1 MTRYSIKVGFANAL
15 IVATAALSLQRAPA
29 APGGFTEL
37 AGSSGLSHT
46 QFDGERLGLSSQLIS
61 SGGAAVGDYDNDGW
75 LDLFVTRLD
84 GKDILYRNQG
94 GETPPGEQVTFLPA
108 VNTGLDHNEPTNGA
122 AWADIDR
129 DGDLDLY
136 ISTIGGSRY
145 YLYIN
150 NGDGTFTED
159 AVSRGLALES
169 ALPHQGQSV
178 SFGDYDLDGWLDIHT
193 TEWGIDRSDPAVG
206 NHSVLMRNRGTEAPG
221 SFVNVTEFAG
231 VELDVKSIQYGFSS
245 SFSDLD
251 LDGWPDLAVTGDFF
265 TPQLFWNNGDG
276 TFTDGTEAAGVNKTG
291 SPMGTAIGDYNRD
304 GLLDWFVTAIDS
316 NRLYTNNGDRTFTN
330 FSDTLGVEDGD
341 WGWGAAFIDI
351 ENDGD
356 LDIMMTNGFLHSDR
370 SPLASQERAFE
381 PMRLW
386 RNDDGLYND
395 ISEEYGVTDLR
406 EGRALVTFDY
416 DNDGDLDVY
425 IANNGS
431 TPTFYRNDIE
441 SGNNWLR
448 LKLNGVSSNI
458 DGIGARVELIIAEGS
473 DPLLKEL
480 TGGNDYLG
488 QSESIIHYGL
498 GPNIESV
505 RAIQI
510 RWPSGIVQILTDIEP
525 NQTLAVTEPE
535 PDALASPFFNAQ
547 SGDIAVQKDDSV
559 ELTVAATGNPEPAI
573 VWYKDGEKIEGA
585 VGSVYRIE
593 KAKLFAAGSY
603 TAEARNT
610 VGTTLS
616 APMELSIDWDISHF
630 SVARAWNEVL
640 LDAIRKDFPA
650 PTIHSRNLYH
660 VSAAIWDA
668 FWAYEENGWDQ
679 ALPAFHKEEVDSA
692 SQAPDLLSAQRE
704 AISYAAYRV
713 LVQRYEKSAGAD
725 YSLFA
730 FDWLMNE
737 LGYDPNFEGVDG
749 DSPAAVGNRIGYALI
764 SQALSDGS
772 NEENDYA
779 DTSGY
784 VASNDPL
791 VIRFGGTMLDEPN
804 RWQPLA
810 FDARITQN
818 GILIGE
824 SIQEFIG
831 VNWRAVD
838 TFALE
843 KSGPDTIA
851 IDPGGPPLL
860 DSESQQAF
868 LDAALEVIRFSSY
881 LDPNANVTIDV
892 SPGAHLNNRLGR
904 NGGPGRSL
912 NPVTEQ
918 PYAPNVVNRADY
930 GRILAEFWADGPES
944 ETPPGHWNT
953 LHNEV
958 VEDPL
963 LERRYGGVG
972 PELTPLSWDVQAY
985 LTLNGAMHDAAIA
998 AWALKRQY
1006 DYVRPISIIR
1016 HLGALGQSSDPNG
1029 PSYHPQGLPLES
1041 GLVEVITEASAA
1053 NGQRH
1058 AALSD
1063 HIGAIAI
1070 YSWAGEPDDPDTET
1084 GGVAWILAA
1093 DWLPYQRDTFVTPAF
1108 AAYVSGHST
1117 FSRAAAE
1124 VMTLLTGTP
1133 YFPGGIGAFA
1143 FQQNDYLEFEAGPS
1157 EDVTLQWATYYDAAD
1172 QAGIS
1177 RLYGGIHVRADDLVG
1192 RRLGARIGL
1201 EAFIK
1206 AHRMRYGALAP
1217 RGIENVDY
1225 RDTLSA
1231 DGRASLME
1239 ITRLDGT
1246 GALPARKTKM
1256 PLAANEDAPR
1266 GIHFSA
1272 DDARANGISISIR
1285 DEALR
1290 SIVTWPGTIEASSD
1304 SSLRFEVV
1312 GEQPKIVFARLLGES
1327 ASSLVSNSIASPTLT
1342 VHRLQENG
1350 ERVLV
1355 ASNEGWTDAERASL
1369 LEVASQEL
1377 GLKEIALESSDS
1389 GVFLFLEEGNYEV
1402 AFGNNSNV
1410 GTQAQ
1415 FELYLLD

>member
-1 MTRYSIKVGFANAL
+1 
-15 IVATAALSLQRAPA
+15 
-29 APGGFTEL
+29 
-37 AGSSGLSHT
+37 
-46 QFDGERLGLSSQLIS
+46 
-61 SGGAAVGDYDNDGW
+61 
-75 LDLFVTRLD
+75 LD
-84 GKDILYRNQG
+84 GKDILYRNLG
-94 GETPPGEQVTFLPA
+94 GETPPGQQVTFLPA
-108 VNTGLDHNEPTNGA
+108 VNTGLDHNEATNGA
-122 AWADIDR
+122 AWGDIDR

-145 YLYIN
+145 YLYLN

-159 AVSRGLALES
+159 AVGRGLALES
-169 ALPHQGQSV
+169 ALPHQGQSI
-178 SFGDYDLDGWLDIHT
+178 SFGDYNLDGWLDVHT

-206 NHSVLMRNRGTEAPG
+206 AHSVLMRNRGDEAPG
-221 SFVNVTEFAG
+221 SFVNVTELAG
-231 VELDVKSIQYGFSS
+231 VELDVKAIQYGFAS

-291 SPMGTAIGDYNRD
+291 SPMGTAIADYNGD

-316 NRLYTNNGDRTFTN
+316 NRLYTNNGDRTFTD
-330 FSDTLGVEDGD
+330 FSKALGVEDGD

-370 SPLASQERAFE
+370 PPQASQESAFT

-386 RNDDGLYND
+386 RNDDGIY
-395 ISEEYGVTDLR
+395 SEVSSEYGVTDLK

-448 LKLNGVSSNI
+448 LKLNGVASNP
-458 DGIGARVELIIAEGS
+458 DGIGARVELVAAEGS
-473 DPLLKEL
+473 SPVLKVL

-488 QSESIIHYGL
+488 QSESIIHFGL
-498 GPNIESV
+498 GANIESV
-505 RAIQI
+505 DTVTI
-510 RWPSGIVQILTDIEP
+510 RWPSGIVQILSEVAS
-525 NQTLAVTEPE
+525 NQLLLVTEPE
-535 PDALASPFFNAQ
+535 SDTLVQPFFNGQ
-547 SGDIAVQKDDSV
+547 SGDAAVQKDDAV
-559 ELTVAATGNPEPAI
+559 ELTVAVSGNPEPVI
-573 VWYKDGEKIEGA
+573 VWYKNGEKIEGA
-585 VGSVYRIE
+585 VGPVYRIE
-593 KAKLFAAGSY
+593 RAKLFDSGTY
-603 TAEARNT
+603 TAEALNT
-610 VGTTLS
+610 VGATLS
-616 APMELSIDWDISHF
+616 SPMELSVGWGISGF
-630 SVARAWNEVL
+630 SVARAWNETL

-668 FWAYEENGWDQ
+668 FWAYEENGWNQ
-679 ALPAFHKEEVDSA
+679 ASPAFHKEEIDS
-692 SQAPDLLSAQRE
+692 SSHTPDRISAQRE

-713 LVQRYEKSAGAD
+713 LIQRYEKSVGKD

-730 FDWLMNE
+730 FNWLMNE
-737 LGYDPNFEGVDG
+737 LGYDPGYEDVD
-749 DSPAAVGNRIGYALI
+749 SNYPAAVGNRIGNALI
-764 SQALSDGS
+764 TQALNDGS
-772 NEENDYA
+772 NEENEYA

-791 VIRFGGTMLDEPN
+791 VIRFGGTTLNEPN

-831 VNWRAVD
+831 VNWSAVD

-843 KSGPDTIA
+843 KSGPDSIA
-851 IDPGGPPLL
+851 IDPGPPPLL
-860 DSESQQAF
+860 GSDTQQAF

-881 LDPNANVTIDV
+881 LDPQANVMIDV

-904 NGGPGRSL
+904 NDGSGHSL
-912 NPVTEQ
+912 NPITGT
-918 PYAPNVVNRADY
+918 PYPSNVVNLADY

-958 VEDPL
+958 VDDPSF
-963 LERRYGGVG
+963 ERRYGGVG
-972 PELTPLSWDVQAY
+972 PELTALAWDVQAY
-985 LTLNGAMHDAAIA
+985 LALNGAMHDAAIA

-1016 HLGALGQSSDPNG
+1016 YLGSLGQSSDPG
-1029 PSYHPQGLPLES
+1029 SPSYHPQGLPLES
-1041 GLVEVITEASAA
+1041 GLVEVITAESAA
-1053 NGQRH
+1053 NDQRH
-1058 AALSD
+1058 AGLSD
-1063 HIGAIAI
+1063 HIGEIAI
-1070 YSWAGEPDDPDTET
+1070 YSWAGEPDDPET
-1084 GGVAWILAA
+1084 QVGGVDWILAS

-1133 YFPGGIGAFA
+1133 YFPGGIGEFT
-1143 FQQNDYLEFEAGPS
+1143 FHKNEYLEFEAGPS
-1157 EDVTLQWATYYDAAD
+1157 EDVVLQWATYYDAAD

-1177 RLYGGIHVRADDLVG
+1177 RLYGGIHVRADDFVG

-1201 EAFIK
+1201 EAFLK
-1206 AHRMRYGALAP
+1206 AHELRNGARP
-1217 RGIENVDY
+1217 PEGIESVDY
-1225 RDTLSA
+1225 LGTLSA
-1231 DGRASLME
+1231 GGRSSFLKITPMDPMIDSLPTKAAS
-1239 ITRLDGT
+1239 R
-1246 GALPARKTKM
+1246 
-1256 PLAANEDAPR
+1256 PLAAKEDAPR
-1266 GIHFSA
+1266 GIHFSPDPSRSNGLA
-1272 DDARANGISISIR
+1272 VSTRGRALQSVV
-1285 DEALR
+1285 A
-1290 SIVTWPGTIEASSD
+1290 WPGAIGKSGD
-1304 SSLRFEVV
+1304 SSLRFEIL
-1312 GEQPKIVFARLLGES
+1312 GEQPKVIFARLLGEG
-1327 ASSLVSNSIASPTLT
+1327 ASSLVSDPILKPTLK
-1342 VHRLQENG
+1342 VYRLQESG
-1350 ERVLV
+1350 ERILV
-1355 ASNEGWTDAERASL
+1355 SSNEGWTDAEGASL
-1369 LEVASQEL
+1369 LEVASQKL
-1377 GLKEIALESSDS
+1377 GLQEILHESGDA
-1389 GVFLFLEEGNYEV
+1389 GVFLLFDEGVFEIE
-1402 AFGNNSNV
+1402 FGNESPL
-1410 GTQAQ
+1410 GSEAQ
-1415 FELYLLD
+1415 FQLYLLD